1 MEGNCD
7 KITEYRRLRLP
18 FGVQT
23 PVTLAVERTV
33 RHTAYAGERP
43 EAEAR
48 AEGERQ
54 LLAQLEQ
61 TIGEDGRILRR
72 ETLGRRQGAYL
83 LVTLRAECEEQIG
96 ADAPLRIITS
106 DTGR

>member
-1 MEGNCD
+1 MQLADGWYRGSCGAWGLKNQYG
-7 KITEYRRLRLP
+7 TE
-18 FGVQT
+18 T
-23 PVTLAVERTV
+23 K
-33 RHTAYAGERP
+33 
-43 EAEAR
+43 
-48 AEGERQ
+48 

>member
-1 MEGNCD
+1 MCIRD
-7 KITEYRRLRLP
+7 R
-18 FGVQT
+18 
-23 PVTLAVERTV
+23 
-33 RHTAYAGERP
+33 
-43 EAEAR
+43 
-48 AEGERQ
+48 
-54 LLAQLEQ
+54 EQ